1 MQNIANIT
9 NLVLDKDIVQI
20 SNKFINKKLEGKIKS
35 IDGNGTN
42 NQNQSV
48 TNIYNYLESNPGKV
62 QYLILFCLTE

>member
-20 SNKFINKKLEGKIKS
+20 SNKFINKKLEGKIES